1 MLERVLRRLHR
12 GEDLLLAALLAA
24 VLLLAVVQ
32 IALRLF
38 FDTGLT
44 WAEPLSRS
52 GVFWL
57 AMLGGLAATRS
68 GKHIAIDA
76 LPRVLPPLGRRL
88 MWVVAQLSASAVCVL
103 LAWYGA
109 GLVRFEFEAPVPWV
123 AGISSGWP
131 MLVLPLGFA
140 LMALRFLV
148 AAACKPVD
156 PTHGEDEA

>member
-1 MLERVLRRLHR
+1 MPDGVLRWLHR
-12 GEDLLLAALLAA
+12 GEDLLLAGLLGAL
-24 VLLLAVVQ
+24 LLLAVTQ
-32 IALRLF
+32 IGLRLF
-38 FDTGLT
+38 FDSGLA
-44 WAEPLSRS
+44 WAEPMSRS

-76 LPRVLPPLGRRL
+76 LPRVLPPLGRRV
-88 MWVVAQLSASAVCVL
+88 MWVVAQLSASGVCAL
-103 LAWYGA
+103 LAWHGA

-131 MLVLPLGFA
+131 MMVLPLGFA

-148 AAACKPVD
+148 AAACKPID
-156 PTHGEDEA
+156 PTHDEGEA